1 MKTFYYEGLQEG
13 KRVKGTLKAKDRR
26 EAIAKLKREGIKLLK
41 LKEGKELTL
50 KLFQKKI
57 PEEEIAFSLIQLST
71 LLSSGIPL
79 TKALELL
86 ARQTENEELS
96 SAFIR
101 IKKGIEKGESL
112 QEAFSKA
119 GVFPEFLPEMLSA
132 VQRGEN
138 LEYIFQVAGE
148 YLYKV
153 SEFKSKV
160 LSSVTYP
167 AVIITFSFISLFIAV
182 KFVVPK
188 IAGVLEGFGKEL
200 PLITKLVI
208 FLANLLSYLLLALP
222 LLVILFKLRTKLV
235 SKEKLHYYLLKLP
248 VLGKLNLYF
257 NLSRFAR
264 VLSMLLNAAVP
275 LDHALELS
283 VKSLSNHYLREKL
296 EEIIPEV
303 KRGKSLSSLLK
314 EIPEIPEMFKNLVET
329 GESSGELEKML
340 GMLSDLYEKQAE
352 RTINFW
358 LRMVEPAAILLI
370 GLIVGIIVVSVI
382 LPLTEI
388 TAGFG
393 K

>member
-13 KRVKGTLKAKDRR
+13 KRVKGTLKARDRR
-26 EAIAKLKREGIKLLK
+26 EAITKLKREGVKLLK

-57 PEEEIAFSLIQLST
+57 PEEEIAFALIQLST

-79 TKALELL
+79 TRALELL

-96 SAFIR
+96 SAFVR
-101 IKKGIEKGESL
+101 IKNGIEKGESL

-182 KFVVPK
+182 RFVVPR
-188 IAGVLEGFGKEL
+188 IASVLEGFGKEL
-200 PLITKLVI
+200 PLITKFVI
-208 FLANLLSYLLLALP
+208 LLANLLSYLLFALP
-222 LLVILFKLRTKLV
+222 ILLILFKFRTKFV

-283 VKSLSNHYLREKL
+283 VKSINNYYLRQKL
-296 EEIIPEV
+296 EEVIPEV

-340 GMLSDLYEKQAE
+340 GMLSELYEKQAE

-358 LRMVEPAAILLI
+358 LRIVEPAAILLI

>member
-13 KRVKGTLKAKDRR
+13 KRVKGTLKARDRR
-26 EAIAKLKREGIKLLK
+26 EAITKLKREGVKLLK

-57 PEEEIAFSLIQLST
+57 PEEEIAFALIQLST

-96 SAFIR
+96 SAFVR
-101 IKKGIEKGESL
+101 IKNGIEKGESL

-182 KFVVPK
+182 RFVVPR
-188 IAGVLEGFGKEL
+188 IASVLEGFGKEL
-200 PLITKLVI
+200 PLITKFVI
-208 FLANLLSYLLLALP
+208 LLANLLSYLLFALP
-222 LLVILFKLRTKLV
+222 ILLILFKFRTKFV

-283 VKSLSNHYLREKL
+283 VKSINNYYLRQKL
-296 EEIIPEV
+296 EEVIPEV

-340 GMLSDLYEKQAE
+340 GMLSELYEKQAE

-358 LRMVEPAAILLI
+358 LRIVEPAAILLI

>member
-13 KRVKGTLKAKDRR
+13 RRVKGTLRAKDRR

-41 LKEGKELTL
+41 LKEGRELTL

-79 TKALELL
+79 TRALELL

-200 PLITKLVI
+200 PLVTKLI
-208 FLANLLSYLLLALP
+208 ILFANLLSYLLFALP
-222 LLVILFKLRTKLV
+222 VLLILFKLRSRFV

-264 VLSMLLNAAVP
+264 VLSMLLKAAVP

-283 VKSLSNHYLREKL
+283 VKSISNHYLREKL

-314 EIPEIPEMFKNLVET
+314 KIPEIPEMFKNLVET
-329 GESSGELEKML
+329 GESSGELERML
-340 GMLSDLYEKQAE
+340 GMLSELYEKQAE

-370 GLIVGIIVVSVI
+370 GIIVGIIVVSVI

-388 TAGFG
+388 TTGFG

>member
-1 MKTFYYEGLQEG
+1 MKTFYYEGIQEG
-13 KRVKGTLKAKDRR
+13 KRVKGTLQAKNRR
-26 EAIAKLKREGIKLLK
+26 EAIAKLKREGVKLLK
-41 LKEGKELTL
+41 LKEGKEFGL
-50 KLFQKKI
+50 KLFRKKI
-57 PEEEIAFSLIQLST
+57 PEEDIAFALIQLST

-86 ARQTENEELS
+86 AKQTEREELS

-101 IKKGIEKGESL
+101 IKNQIEKGESL
-112 QEAFSKA
+112 QEAFAKA

-182 KFVVPK
+182 KFVVPR
-188 IAGVLEGFGKEL
+188 IAHVLEGFGKEL
-200 PLITKLVI
+200 PLVTKLVI
-208 FLANLLSYLLLALP
+208 LFANLLSYSLFVVPLLLL
-222 LLVILFKLRTKLV
+222 LFKFRTKLV

-264 VLSMLLNAAVP
+264 VLSMLLRASVP

-283 VKSLSNHYLREKL
+283 VKSISNYYLRQKL
-296 EEIIPEV
+296 EKIIPQV

-340 GMLSDLYEKQAE
+340 GMLSELYEKQAE